1 MPTVTDTSTGY
12 KAEVEPPTGK
22 TAKELV
28 DALPGGA
35 AGVLKDGLNAADA
48 TIKVT
53 EVGICVEPSDG
64 SACPAGGGGDDPCF
78 SREAEACRIVDTS
91 VAPFAAFRACFDET
105 APSVAERVKMTALT
119 GGDYILSAG
128 KDQAYKFTRVI
139 VNQHREANFKS
150 ALLEINHANGELS
163 LTPDHVL
170 EVDGEFV
177 PARLAAAGSKL
188 GESEVSVVT
197 ATAGEVIR
205 IPMPVLTEETRKGYI
220 KQARGEA
227 ESARVS
233 VRNARRD
240 GLGMLKELLKE
251 KEISEDEERRGQDVI
266 QKLTDDF
273 VAKVESALSEKE
285 TDLMAI

>member
-1 MPTVTDTSTGY
+1 MIDDIKQETEERMGKALEALSHNFNKIRTGRAHPSLLDSIRIEY
-12 KAEVEPPTGK
+12 YGAETPLNQLANINIEDARTLSVVAFDKAITPDIERAIMK
-22 TAKELV
+22 SDL
-28 DALPGGA
+28 
-35 AGVLKDGLNAADA
+35 GLN
-48 TIKVT
+48 
-53 EVGICVEPSDG
+53 P
-64 SACPAGGGGDDPCF
+64 
-78 SREAEACRIVDTS
+78 
-91 VAPFAAFRACFDET
+91 
-105 APSVAERVKMTALT
+105 
-119 GGDYILSAG
+119 
-128 KDQAYKFTRVI
+128 
-139 VNQHREANFKS
+139 
-150 ALLEINHANGELS
+150 
-163 LTPDHVL
+163 
-170 EVDGEFV
+170 
-177 PARLAAAGSKL
+177 
-188 GESEVSVVT
+188 
-197 ATAGEVIR
+197 ATAGDVIR